1 MIYFSLMTLE
11 YIHRKYIRYTGEK
24 ALIQKKVFFL
34 CSLYSSVKNECLIS
48 NKSVS
53 LSTVMLKHL
62 YDKKPAEEYDK
73 ILLCIKDSVR
83 HPEEIYKNK
92 ENKTGGFCFVKS
104 FLNQK
109 YFTVLQESHAEQTN
123 YIVTSFRIRK
133 EQYLKGYEKIW
144 ERESDNLHRNTK

>member
-1 MIYFSLMTLE
+1 MTLE
-11 YIHRKYIRYTGEK
+11 NIHRKYVRYTEEK
-24 ALIQKKVFFL
+24 TLIQKKIFFL
-34 CSLYSSVKNECLIS
+34 CNLYSSVRNNCTIS

-53 LSTVMLKHL
+53 FSTVMLKHL
-62 YDKKPAEEYDK
+62 YDRKPAEEYDK
-73 ILLCIKDSVR
+73 ILRYIKESVR

-109 YFTVLQESHAEQTN
+109 YFTVLQESDAEQTN

-133 EQYLKGYEKIW
+133 AEYLKGYEKIW
-144 ERESDNLHRNTK
+144 ERESDNLHRNT